1 MTKAELDRLLADAAA
16 APPNTRIEFRDRIAA
31 FGEQAISAV
40 QPWLADRVLCRFAV
54 RVIWRVGELGERK
67 RAIAVLRE
75 AFADPTV
82 AVDREDLALH
92 LRKLGFAAPSEGA
105 RTRPRGVHA
114 IPARAGKGWPGFQP
128 IEFRTTDGTH
138 WRAKDGEAAL
148 TPLLLVP
155 LRLLHPD
162 LDSWSIYHSPEV
174 HFALRSRYTSPGDWA
189 QKFRASKL
197 VAYAHGYTP
206 EHPDAL
212 PEVVVGWY
220 VEHGDGAGAAGP
232 IYDRWDWP
240 FFLRALED
248 VSFRAALLQVM
259 DRHRL
264 RLGDYRGSTFGADPA
279 TRPWVAAV
287 EDGEVVIRESLDPQR
302 VVGTGLDSILE
313 LLRDVPADTWRD
325 IHLWRS
331 WPAADAMA
339 AGGAFASAS
348 MLPVLEDLA
357 RLYLRV
363 VLGARFAA

>member
-1 MTKAELDRLLADAAA
+1 MTKADLDRLLAKAAA

-40 QPWLADRVLCRFAV
+40 QPWLADRLLCRFAV

-67 RAIAVLRE
+67 RAVDVLRE
-75 AFADPTV
+75 AFTDPTV
-82 AVDREDLALH
+82 AVDREDLAFH
-92 LRKLGFAAPSEGA
+92 LRKLGYAAPSEGA
-105 RTRPRGVHA
+105 RTRPRGVQA

-138 WRAKDGEAAL
+138 WRAKDGGAAL

-162 LDSWSIYHSPEV
+162 DSWSIYHSPEV
-174 HFALRSRYTSPGDWA
+174 HFALRSRYTSSGDWA

-197 VAYAHGYTP
+197 VTYAHGYTP
-206 EHPDAL
+206 EHPNAL

-232 IYDRWDWP
+232 MDGRWDWP

-248 VSFRAALLQVM
+248 AAFGAALVQVM

-264 RLGDYRGSTFGADPA
+264 RFGDYRGSTFGAAPVA
-279 TRPWVAAV
+279 RPWVAAL
-287 EDGEVVIRESLDPQR
+287 EDGEVIVRESLYPER
-302 VVGTGLDSILE
+302 VVGAGLDCVAE
-313 LLRDVPADTWRD
+313 CLRDVPEGTWRD

-331 WPAADAMA
+331 WPAQEAMA

-363 VLGARFAA
+363 VASAGPTR